1 MSAEKLRGLGVSSG
15 IVTGQV
21 VVLQSAN
28 LPVVPVPVPPE
39 RIEDEIGRL
48 EAARSVA
55 RTELQDLR
63 NRTFEVLGET
73 YAGIIDA
80 QLLILE
86 DPGLLRKTAHR
97 IQVGRIAA
105 AWALKEEV
113 GDYLRKFETIA
124 DGAFRE
130 RGGDLQ
136 DVHLRLQRILRGDV
150 RGGEELP
157 DDRPLL
163 VVAHSLGPSDTVM
176 LTRKNLAGF
185 ATDVGGKTSHTAIL
199 AQALSVP
206 AVVGLKDIT
215 QRVRTGEEIILDGE
229 SGTVTIRPGAN
240 DLLEAER
247 GRLTLEERESS
258 WVEVESAPA
267 RTKDGTAV
275 SVQANIEFPQEV
287 EKAKAY
293 GAEGIG
299 LYRSEFL
306 FLSRSPE
313 LPSEEDHYRTY
324 VEMAARMAPAQVTI
338 RTLDLGGEKYFHDVL
353 DAQETNPVLGLRAVR
368 FCLQRQDI
376 FRPQIRGLLRA
387 AAEADIRIMIPLVT
401 TADEIRQV
409 KALIF
414 EEAGSLRAAGIP
426 CRDDVP
432 VGIMVEVPAA
442 AWSADILALESDF
455 FSIGTNDL
463 IQYAL
468 AVDRS
473 NEAVDYLYQPLH
485 PAVLRMIK
493 FIIES
498 ADRAGIPVS
507 LCGEMAGDEEMTPLL
522 VGLGLRELSVQ
533 PRAIQPVR
541 RAIAGMNTREAK
553 ARAMKALDLPTALEI
568 EEFLLAT

>member
-15 IVTGQV
+15 IVIGQV
-21 VVLQSAN
+21 VVLESAD

-39 RIEDEIGRL
+39 RIEAEVQRL
-48 EAARSVA
+48 EAARGKA
-55 RTELQDLR
+55 RAELQDLR
-63 NRTFEVLGET
+63 NRTFEVLGDT

-80 QLLILE
+80 QLLILD
-86 DPGLLRKTAHR
+86 DPGLLRQTSRR
-97 IQVGRIAA
+97 IQVGRVSA

-113 GDYLRKFETIA
+113 EGYLRKFESIA
-124 DGAFRE
+124 EGAFRE

-136 DVHLRLQRILRGDV
+136 DVHLRLQRILRGDQ
-150 RGGEELP
+150 RGGQKLP
-157 DDRPLL
+157 DDVPLL
-163 VVAHSLGPSDTVM
+163 VVAHTLGPSDTVM

-215 QRVRTGEEIILDGE
+215 QRVRTGERMILDGE
-229 SGTVTIRPGAN
+229 SGTVTLRPGAN
-240 DLLEAER
+240 DLLEAEGIR
-247 GRLTLEERESS
+247 RALEERESA
-258 WVEVESAPA
+258 WIKVDPVPA
-267 RTKDGTAV
+267 CTLDGVAV
-275 SVQANIEFPQEV
+275 SVEANIEFPQEV
-287 EKAKAY
+287 MKAKAY

-306 FLSRSPE
+306 FLACSPE
-313 LPSEEDHYRTY
+313 LPTEEDHFRTY

-338 RTLDLGGEKYFHDVL
+338 RTLDLGGEKYFHEVL
-353 DAQETNPVLGLRAVR
+353 DAKETNPVLGLRAVR

-409 KALIF
+409 RALIF

-442 AWSADILALESDF
+442 AWSADILAMESDF

-468 AVDRS
+468 AVDRG
-473 NEAVDYLYQPLH
+473 NEAVAYLYQPLH
-485 PAVLRMIK
+485 PAVLRMLK
-493 FIIES
+493 FIVES

-507 LCGEMAGDEEMTPLL
+507 LCGEMAGDAEMTPLL
-522 VGLGLRELSVQ
+522 VGLGLRHLSVQ

-541 RAIAGMNTREAK
+541 KAIAELNTRQAEVRAI
-553 ARAMKALDLPTALEI
+553 KALDLPTALEI
-568 EEFLLAT
+568 QEFLLAT

>member
-1 MSAEKLRGLGVSSG
+1 VSAEKLRGLGVSSG

-39 RIEDEIGRL
+39 RIEDEIELL
-48 EAARSVA
+48 ESSRRKARA
-55 RTELQDLR
+55 ELQDLR

-80 QLLILE
+80 QLLILD
-86 DPGLLRKTAHR
+86 DPGLVQQIAQR
-97 IQVGRIAA
+97 IRVGRISA

-113 GDYLRKFETIA
+113 GNYLRKFEAI
-124 DGAFRE
+124 DEGVFRE

-136 DVHLRLQRILRGDV
+136 DVHLRLQRILRSDIQ
-150 RGGEELP
+150 GGEKLP
-157 DDRPLL
+157 DDQPLL
-163 VVAHSLGPSDTVM
+163 VVAHTLGPSDTVM

-229 SGTVTIRPGAN
+229 SGTVTLRPGAN
-240 DLLEAER
+240 DLLEADR
-247 GRLTLEERESS
+247 GRRNLLERESA
-258 WVEVESAPA
+258 WVDVESEPVC
-267 RTKDGTAV
+267 TLDGVAV
-275 SVQANIEFPQEV
+275 AVHANIEFPQEV
-287 EKAKAY
+287 QKARTF

-306 FLSRSPE
+306 FLALSPD
-313 LPSEEDHYRTY
+313 LPTEEDHYSTY
-324 VEMAARMAPAQVTI
+324 IEMAERMAPAPVTI
-338 RTLDLGGEKYFHDVL
+338 RTLDLGGEKYFHEVL
-353 DAQETNPVLGLRAVR
+353 DAQESDPGLGLRAVR

-376 FRPQIRGLLRA
+376 FRPQVRGLLRA

-401 TADEIRQV
+401 TAEEIRQV
-409 KALIF
+409 RALIL
-414 EEAGSLRAAGIP
+414 EEACALHAAGVP
-426 CRDDVP
+426 CREDVP

-442 AWSADILALESDF
+442 AWSADILAQESDF

-485 PAVLRMIK
+485 PAVLRMLK

-498 ADRAGIPVS
+498 ADRAGIPVA
-507 LCGEMAGDEEMTPLL
+507 LCGEMAGDEEITPLL

-541 RAIAGMNTREAK
+541 QAIRKLNSRAAE
-553 ARAMKALDLPTALEI
+553 ARALKALNLPTAQEVQ
-568 EEFLLAT
+568 EFLLAT

>member
-1 MSAEKLRGLGVSSG
+1 MNAEKLRGLGVSSG
-15 IVTGQV
+15 IVTGRV

-39 RIEDEIGRL
+39 RIADEIERL
-48 EAARSVA
+48 ESARRKSRA
-55 RTELQDLR
+55 ELQDLR
-63 NRTFEVLGET
+63 DRTFQVLGET

-80 QLLILE
+80 QLLILD
-86 DPGLLRKTAHR
+86 DPGLLRQTAQR
-97 IQVGRIAA
+97 IKVGRISA
-105 AWALKEEV
+105 AWALKEVV
-113 GDYLRKFETIA
+113 GEYLRKFETIA
-124 DGAFRE
+124 EGAFRE

-150 RGGEELP
+150 QGGENLP
-157 DDRPLL
+157 EDQPLL
-163 VVAHSLGPSDTVM
+163 IVAHTLGPSDTVM

-215 QRVRTGEEIILDGE
+215 QRVRTGDEIILDGE
-229 SGTVTIRPGAN
+229 TGTVTIRPGAN
-240 DLLEAER
+240 DRMVAER
-247 GRLTLEERESS
+247 SRLRLAERESA
-258 WVEVESAPA
+258 WVAVETTPA
-267 RTKDGTAV
+267 STLDGTAV
-275 SVQANIEFPQEV
+275 SVLANIEFPQEV
-287 EKAKAY
+287 QKALAY

-306 FLSRSPE
+306 FLARSPD
-313 LPSEEDHYRTY
+313 LPTEEDHYRTY
-324 VEMAARMAPAQVTI
+324 VELADRMAPAPVTI
-338 RTLDLGGEKYFHDVL
+338 RTLDLGGEKYFHEVL
-353 DAQETNPVLGLRAVR
+353 GPQESNPVLGLRAVR

-401 TADEIRQV
+401 TTDEIRQV
-409 KALIF
+409 RALIM
-414 EEAGSLRAAGIP
+414 EEAGSLFAAGIP
-426 CRDDVP
+426 CREDVP

-485 PAVLRMIK
+485 PAVLRMLK

-522 VGLGLRELSVQ
+522 IGLGLRELSVQ

-541 RAIAGMNTREAK
+541 QAIRKLHTRDAE
-553 ARAMKALDLPTALEI
+553 ARALKALDLPTALEVQ
-568 EEFLLAT
+568 EFLLAT

>member
-267 RTKDGTAV
+267 RTEDGTAV

-426 CRDDVP
+426 CREDVP

>member
-1 MSAEKLRGLGVSSG
+1 MNAETLRGLGVSSG
-15 IVTGQV
+15 IAVGRV
-21 VVLQSAN
+21 MVLQTAN

-39 RIEDEIGRL
+39 RVQNEVELL
-48 EAARSVA
+48 EEARHTA
-55 RTELQDLR
+55 RTELLDLR
-63 NRTFEVLGET
+63 NRTLEVLGET

-80 QLLILE
+80 QLLILD
-86 DPGLLRKTAHR
+86 DPALLSQTAQR
-97 IQVGRIAA
+97 IKVGRISA

-113 GDYLRKFETIA
+113 GKYLRKFDAIA
-124 DGAFRE
+124 EGVFRE

-136 DVHLRLQRILRGDV
+136 DVHLRLQRILRGEI
-150 RGGEELP
+150 RGGDQFP

-215 QRVRTGEEIILDGE
+215 QRVRTGQEVILDGE
-229 SGTVTIRPGAN
+229 SGTVVLRPSAG
-240 DLLEAER
+240 DLLDAEQR
-247 GRLTLEERESS
+247 RRSLMERESA
-258 WVEVESAPA
+258 WVAVEPKPA
-267 RTKDGTAV
+267 TTKDGVAV

-287 EKAKAY
+287 EKAVAY

-306 FLSRSPE
+306 FLACSPE
-313 LPSEEDHYRTY
+313 LPTEEDHYHTY
-324 VEMAARMAPAQVTI
+324 AEMAARMAPAQVTI

-353 DAQETNPVLGLRAVR
+353 DSRESNPVLGLRAVR

-376 FRPQIRGLLRA
+376 FRPQIRGLLRV

-401 TADEIRQV
+401 TTEEIRQV
-409 KALIF
+409 RALIL
-414 EEAGSLRAAGIP
+414 EEAASLRAGGIP
-426 CRDDVP
+426 CREDVP
-432 VGIMVEVPAA
+432 IGIMVEVPAA

-468 AVDRS
+468 AVDRG

-485 PAVLRMIK
+485 PAVLRMLR

-507 LCGEMAGDEEMTPLL
+507 LCGEMAGDEALTPLL
-522 VGLGLRELSVQ
+522 VGLGLRDFSVQ
-533 PRAIQPVR
+533 PRAILPVR
-541 RAIAGMNTREAK
+541 QAVRELDSRQAE
-553 ARAMKALDLPTALEI
+553 ARALKALDLPTALDV